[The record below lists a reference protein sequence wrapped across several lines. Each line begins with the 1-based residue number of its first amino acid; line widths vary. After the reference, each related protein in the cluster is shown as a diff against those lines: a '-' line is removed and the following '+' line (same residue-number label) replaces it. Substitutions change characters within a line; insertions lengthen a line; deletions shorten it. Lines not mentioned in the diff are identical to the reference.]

1 MTYIHRF
8 IVCLVVLLLTL
19 SIIHYNNL
27 DLKFQSLFF
36 YPETKLW
43 LVARD
48 NMILKFFFYKLP
60 KYIIAIYGVFM
71 ILWLIKLRYY
81 KESIEL
87 QKKLL
92 FLILILIFTPLTV
105 AILKH
110 YSPIYCPNFIEEF
123 GGEKLYISPFDMFN
137 GVIFFHHTG
146 KCFPAGHASG
156 GFALISLYFVIPSK
170 VLKIWSLL
178 FSLSLGWIMGIYQIA
193 KGTHY
198 LSDTIVTLAIAYL
211 LCITLQQVLLV
222 RNKNNTRE

>member
-8 IVCLVVLLLTL
+8 IACLVVLLLTL
-19 SIIHYNNL
+19 YIIHYNNL

-36 YPETKLW
+36 NPDTKLW

-48 NMILKFFFYKLP
+48 NMILKFIFYKFP
-60 KYIIAIYGVFM
+60 KYIIAIYGISM
-71 ILWLIKLRYY
+71 ILWAVKLRHY
-81 KESIEL
+81 KENIEL

-92 FLILILIFTPLTV
+92 FLILVLICTPLTV
-105 AILKH
+105 ALLKH

-123 GGEKLYISPFDMFN
+123 GGDKLYISPFDMFN
-137 GVIFFHHTG
+137 GTIFFNNTG

-156 GFALISLYFVIPSK
+156 GFALISLYFVMPGKASK
-170 VLKIWSLL
+170 ICSLL
-178 FSLSLGWIMGIYQIA
+178 FGLFLGWIMGLYQIA

-211 LCITLQQVLLV
+211 LCITLQQLILV
-222 RNKNNTRE
+222 KK

>member
-8 IVCLVVLLLTL
+8 ITCIVTLLVTL
-19 SIIHYNNL
+19 AIIHYNNL

-36 YPETKLW
+36 MPETKLW

-48 NMILKFFFYKLP
+48 DMILKFFFYKLP
-60 KYIIAIYGVFM
+60 KYFIASYGIIM
-71 ILWLIKLRYY
+71 ILWVVKLRYY
-81 KESIEL
+81 RENTEL
-87 QKKLL
+87 QKKIL
-92 FLILILIFTPLTV
+92 FLILILIWTPLTV

-123 GGEKLYISPFDMFN
+123 GGGKLYISPFDMFN
-137 GVIFFHHTG
+137 GEIFFNHTG

-156 GFALISLYFVIPSK
+156 GFALISLYFVLPSK
-170 VLKIWSLL
+170 ALKIWSLF

-222 RNKNNTRE
+222 GNKNNTRE